1 MDNVDG
7 GTVGNIL
14 LGISTLGLGLGW
26 ARDKL
31 IKNRIDTANSEATVA
46 VADAQQSVYTM
57 LTGRLETLEK
67 EVQGLRSELQTERL
81 HSRKLEIHIW
91 KLEKIMSGAGLE
103 LPVFGE

>member
-1 MDNVDG
+1 MENVDG
-7 GTVGNIL
+7 GTVGNIV
-14 LGISTLGLGLGW
+14 LGLSTVGIGIAW

-31 IKNRIDTANSEATVA
+31 LKNRIDSANSEAAVA
-46 VADAQQSVYTM
+46 VADAQQSVYAM

-67 EVQGLRSELQTERL
+67 EVQGLRTELQTERL